1 MKKISFITLLL
12 IFSCARKLPPP
23 NPDIFPPEIVDYF
36 VPNNYTLKIKFN
48 ENLSPQIDKEKFII
62 FSSKETLKILSLFV
76 EKEFLTIITN
86 PQKPLTYLIKGEISD
101 LNNNILRFKLRFK
114 GNPLPDTIKPF
125 IQNIIINKE
134 GISISFSEPLVTTD
148 LYFFSSAII
157 AETIW
162 QEDKKNLLLKFK
174 EEPKEFSSFIIL
186 PTLKDLGGNRLTAG
200 EERFQIFDTA
210 IKFINLT
217 GKVFLKESLSDNSI
231 LIFKNKNDNSLSFS
245 LAKKGIFKTKVK
257 KGKYQL
263 VALLD
268 TDLDFY
274 PDFYY
279 QEEQEWQTDTTIFI
293 NLLPVKEPKKL
304 DEYLH

>member
-1 MKKISFITLLL
+1 MKKPFFITLLL
-12 IFSCARKLPPP
+12 IFGCARKLPPP

-48 ENLSPQIDKEKFII
+48 ENLSPQIEKEKFII

-76 EKEFLTIITN
+76 EREFLTVITN

-101 LNNNILRFKLRFK
+101 LNNNLSHFKLRFK

-125 IQNIIINKE
+125 IQNITINKE
-134 GISISFSEPLVTTD
+134 AILINFSEPMVTTD
-148 LYFFSSAII
+148 LYFLSSPII
-157 AETIW
+157 TETLW
-162 QEDKKNLLLKFK
+162 QENKKNLLLKFK

-186 PTLKDLGGNRLTAG
+186 PTLKDLGGNNLTEG

-217 GKVFLKESLSDNSI
+217 GKVFLKESLANNSI
-231 LIFKNKNDNSLSFS
+231 LIFKNRNDNSIVFS
-245 LAKKGIFKTKVK
+245 LARKGIFKTKVK
-257 KGKYQL
+257 KGKHQL
-263 VALLD
+263 IALLD
-268 TDLDFY
+268 INLDFY
-274 PDFYY
+274 PDFYGE
-279 QEEQEWQTDTTIFI
+279 EEQEWQTDTTIAI